1 MLVTDNLKTTIM
13 KKYRNENGDLC
24 YVFAWEC
31 GGGNSVFAESKRSA
45 LRRAKKFGAGT
56 HDRNGYKHD
65 KPYKGSVLVPN
76 EKSMRSVTYEELK
89 EFDRGLY
96 LMTI

>member
-1 MLVTDNLKTTIM
+1 
-13 KKYRNENGDLC
+13 
-24 YVFAWEC
+24 
-31 GGGNSVFAESKRSA
+31 VFAESKRAA

-56 HDRNGYKHD
+56 HDRNGYKYD
-65 KPYKGSVLVPN
+65 KPFTHRKVLVPD
-76 EKSMRSVTYEELK
+76 EKSIRSVTYEELV

>member
-1 MLVTDNLKTTIM
+1 MLM
-13 KKYRNENGDLC
+13 KKYRNTNGDMC

-31 GGGNSVFAESKRSA
+31 GGGNSVFAESKRAA

-56 HDRNGYKHD
+56 HDRNGYKYD
-65 KPYKGSVLVPN
+65 KPFTDRKVLVPD
-76 EKSMRSVTYEELK
+76 EKSIRSVTYEELK